1 MQLRS
6 GETHV
11 PLGSISIKPPGP
23 PGATCLPNSCR
34 RFAGNSRTGRGL
46 GHWAVEGMD
55 EKNYWVNKNP
65 GSRGGSA
72 AKTPKVRETQVQPLG
87 QEDPHLEKEMAALC
101 CILA

>member
-1 MQLRS
+1 
-6 GETHV
+6 
-11 PLGSISIKPPGP
+11 
-23 PGATCLPNSCR
+23 
-34 RFAGNSRTGRGL
+34 
-46 GHWAVEGMD
+46 MD

-101 CILA
+101 CILASRTPWTEEPGGLQSMGWQSVKHN